1 MIVALT
7 GSHGTG
13 KSTLVDRFR
22 TLEGFVCIDSVT
34 RSSTT
39 AEERRVEETDLN
51 QAQLK
56 IAENIVEKMTEII
69 KENEANPDKVYLLDR
84 SVVDFLSYCQVF
96 VSEGRLTIE
105 NFGKVN
111 AMCKKF
117 INNIDLYIFL
127 RPEFELKDDGVRSI
141 SKKLQQEVDHN
152 IETRLFWNKTR
163 AIIATGSIEDRVNQI
178 KLAIDY
184 IKVWY

>member
-117 INNIDLYIFL
+117 INNIVIRAALITRYIVDKIMCFFLYQIEEKTIKTIALTGIAMINDIQAF
-127 RPEFELKDDGVRSI
+127 
-141 SKKLQQEVDHN
+141 SK
-152 IETRLFWNKTR
+152 
-163 AIIATGSIEDRVNQI
+163 
-178 KLAIDY
+178 
-184 IKVWY
+184 